1 MSSKQMS
8 DARFRTV
15 AAASADAGDS
25 AQEVSRMRLER
36 SRKTIL
42 MGWIISM
49 IGIVTYCFV
58 MSSGDQQANLP
69 SALSAHGGL
78 GWVAVVVILIGV
90 GAWFAGCVGFLNGA
104 ADSGAESGDL

>member
-8 DARFRTV
+8 DSRFRTV
-15 AAASADAGDS
+15 DSASADDGGS
-25 AQEVSRMRLER
+25 EQELSRIRLER

-42 MGWIISM
+42 LGWIISM

-58 MSSGDQQANLP
+58 MSSGDQQADLP

-90 GAWFAGCVGFLNGA
+90 GSWFVGCVGFLNGA
-104 ADSGAESGDL
+104 ADSGVESGGL